1 MYLWHLSQDAL
12 DTFFSPSAFKKE
24 DTLATACDS
33 SKEGGVFLKCEA
45 FAVADALAGEKKF
58 VCIFLS
64 FCHAAIN
71 GEKIC

>member
-1 MYLWHLSQDAL
+1 MKICMYLWHLSQDAL

-45 FAVADALAGEKKF
+45 FAVADALAGEKSLF
-58 VCIFLS
+58 VFFFPFAMLQ
-64 FCHAAIN
+64 
-71 GEKIC
+71 